1 MFELKLDITP
11 NGYDIDQTNFY
22 LKNLQNKIETL
33 EKQNEYL
40 FKSLASLVTL
50 ENKIDLILK
59 HLDIDFCVE
68 TDEIDEIIAEE
79 TVVETK
85 IQKNEVA
92 AEESS
97 VTAENEALDLS
108 FLRNEINALKTFL
121 KD

>member
-1 MFELKLDITP
+1 MFEPKPDIAP

-59 HLDIDFCVE
+59 HLDIDFCAE
-68 TDEIDEIIAEE
+68 SDKIDEIIAEE
-79 TVVETK
+79 TVTETK
-85 IQKNEVA
+85 I
-92 AEESS
+92 EEPT
-97 VTAENEALDLS
+97 VTIENETLDLS
-108 FLRNEINALKTFL
+108 FLRTEINALKTFI